1 MFSDGLVAVSVFVES
16 ITTVPGQA
24 LGTMRQGGLN
34 VYSMKVDDHFVTVL
48 GEAPA
53 ATVRQIALSVARR

>member
-1 MFSDGLVAVSVFVES
+1 MNAFSTKLDE
-16 ITTVPGQA
+16 
-24 LGTMRQGGLN
+24 
-34 VYSMKVDDHFVTVL
+34 HFVTVL